1 MVSGKNIVGNVFGGT
16 QRRVLVPGTGTVVT
30 EPFEAVASSFPEAA
44 QVPISITNKI

>member
-30 EPFEAVASSFPEAA
+30 EPFEAVASYFPESAP
-44 QVPISITNKI
+44 VPITY